1 MPGSTSVTGPEPQGE
16 PRRQK
21 ILGCWIVASM
31 ARNEWHDVGSQPSV
45 LTGATRVGGGVRVQN
60 LVCVKKFG
68 GSQIYRFYQV
78 LMILTKF
85 SPNSNRFY
93 PILKIQT
100 NLNP

>member
-1 MPGSTSVTGPEPQGE
+1 
-16 PRRQK
+16 
-21 ILGCWIVASM
+21 
-31 ARNEWHDVGSQPSV
+31 
-45 LTGATRVGGGVRVQN
+45 
-60 LVCVKKFG
+60 VKKFG
-68 GSQIYRFYQV
+68 GSQIYHFYQV